1 MANNLSFSVRLELLA
16 DKFKQRA
23 DEAVASLRG
32 IKFQA
37 LAMVGALGAGV
48 TSISSFISSLVNTA
62 REAGRARVVLRNI
75 STDTREY
82 ARSLKFLTELT
93 DKYGTDL
100 IGTTEAFAKFKA
112 AATPAGIAM
121 AEQERIFSNISKA
134 MASFGISGGE
144 AALTMMAITQ
154 MMSKGKISSEE
165 LRRQLGERMPVAMQA
180 MANAAGVSMSQL
192 DKLLKE
198 GKLRSAEIIGKFSDE
213 LAKLSGDTSTD
224 NLESSLGRLKN
235 SFTSLADSLHVY
247 ENFKALVEK
256 VKDLLDYLR
265 THLSNLYIW
274 AGGLLGAR
282 LWGKFSATWSQAGAV
297 IKASQA
303 QAIADEAAAKE
314 SAKRAKLEAQKALV
328 EAQQQLQR
336 AEAAVQAAGTITE
349 KEKKRLEVAKYT
361 GDVRFQ
367 KAVDNFSNA
376 QTEKRTL
383 LNEHQA
389 LLRGMQRSEEEAAQ
403 RVANAKLALQRAN
416 DEAAAKIIAKQ
427 EQIERAKDE
436 RVAAAKRALE
446 AATAP
451 KDVKAATSALD
462 KAGRYTSE
470 EQKAIR
476 DLQREQAA
484 IVSKSQREYDKAIAD
499 QSRLQLANITKR
511 EREEARLAGKLEQ
524 NARALAATGDALNKA
539 NHNRRELLAEARAK
553 NEEARIKRLAA
564 LQASA
569 DKAHYNI
576 GGRATNL
583 PSSSASVAGVL
594 NTQRAISNAGNLS
607 FRPASEIIAE
617 QTNAASTTV
626 SLWARATTTV
636 KLAWA
641 STLATIRGLMSTI
654 APMAIIAGITAIV
667 TALVDWYRKQKE
679 INGLQN
685 EYLAKQREIKSTR
698 SDEEVQI
705 LRLFNLYQ
713 SLDGKL
719 EEQKAVQHQ
728 LEKSLGLQEGSLDR
742 IAGKYDRI
750 KNVVSKILQLKEIDR
765 QIDFYSET
773 AKTNKKP
780 LQDLYGE
787 YLKKGG
793 KSLSADD
800 MERVGKVLAK
810 SFSLSVAQR
819 NSYLKGFTYDK
830 DVRTSTDN
838 QRKLGQLKGIYKEL
852 FGTDASKEAKS
863 FIVSILEE
871 GLTYQT
877 FRDASASQLVA
888 NDAEIKTNELQVKRI
903 KIEGEAQG
911 EVKSIGG
918 SFAGGGGVSS
928 SSDDDL
934 KKSKKKSE
942 LQRTREAAAKE
953 LNELHNQ
960 RAAGIISEEE
970 YRLALDKVATQ
981 YREKLASLLG
991 EKALNDQ
998 QYQSLQTHLLVER
1011 EVTEEKA
1018 RSAAELKLITAQVKY
1033 GLATEDDLRRAKA
1046 ERAKAELNA
1055 TIKAHGELDL
1065 NNEYVK
1071 AKMSEIDAVSDIASL
1086 QRNYADESK
1095 KLEQA
1100 REEGRLKEN
1109 EYAEA
1114 LAKLISSTRERA
1126 NQTTTTTEGQ
1136 ENLKKELGEKLSND
1150 LSSIAKSATPA
1161 KGVRDTSYDY
1171 KKDEATK
1178 LGEEKQLMEDY
1189 VRQLQE
1195 AEKAGLDV
1203 AEALKKAQKETK
1215 TLDQAIKVAT
1225 IQSDLKKYQEAIK
1238 DQSFAGLKSVAQ
1250 SARHLKSA
1258 FSELQKAFDPDAQ
1271 ASAWERFF
1279 AVFDSATQGIDTI
1292 LSLVKMIEGLT
1303 QARQVAAAAE
1313 QALTAQQVAGRTL
1326 VTTTEATSTA
1336 TELGLST
1343 ARIAATQAETTAD
1356 TTAAAAKAAKAHA
1369 GIPFVGVALAA
1380 VAVGG
1385 LIALI
1390 SSSAKKIPK
1399 FANGGIVP
1407 GGDGSG
1413 DRVLA
1418 RVNPGE
1424 LILNKAQQGR
1434 LASHLTSAASIRVE
1448 VEGKIRAKDI
1458 LQLSSVAARHK
1469 TR

>member
-32 IKFQA
+32 IQFQA

-48 TSISSFISSLVNTA
+48 TSISSFISSLFNAA

-82 ARSLKFLTELT
+82 ARSLKFLAELT

-198 GKLRSAEIIGKFSDE
+198 GKLRSAEIMGKFSDE

-235 SFTSLADSLHVY
+235 SFTNLADSLRVY
-247 ENFKALVEK
+247 DNFKALVEK

-314 SAKRAKLEAQKALV
+314 SAKRAKLEAQKALA

-336 AEAAVQAAGTITE
+336 AEADVQSAGSITE
-349 KEKKRLEVAKYT
+349 KEQRRLEVAKYT

-389 LLRGMQRSEEEAAQ
+389 LLRGLQRSEEEAAQ

-446 AATAP
+446 AATSP
-451 KDVKAATSALD
+451 KDVKVATSALD

-607 FRPASEIIAE
+607 FRPASEIVAE
-617 QTNAASTTV
+617 QTKAASSTV

-641 STLATIRGLMSTI
+641 STLATIRGLMATI

-667 TALVDWYRKQKE
+667 TALADWYRKQKE

-705 LRLFNLYQ
+705 SRLFSLYQ

-719 EEQKAVQHQ
+719 EEQKTVQHQ

-780 LQDLYGE
+780 LQDLYGA
-787 YLKKGG
+787 YLQKGG

-800 MERVGKVLAK
+800 MDRVGKVLAK
-810 SFSLSVAQR
+810 SFSLSVAQS

-838 QRKLGQLKGIYKEL
+838 QYKLGKLKGIYKEL
-852 FGTDASKEAKS
+852 FGADASREAKR
-863 FIVSILEE
+863 FMVSILED
-871 GLTYQT
+871 GITYQS
-877 FRDASASQLVA
+877 FKEASASQLVA
-888 NDAEIKTNELQVKRI
+888 NDSEAKIGELQVKRI
-903 KIEGEAQG
+903 KIEGEANG
-911 EVKSIGG
+911 VVKSIGG

-928 SSDDDL
+928 SDDDS

-1011 EVTEEKA
+1011 EVIEEKA
-1018 RSAAELKLITAQVKY
+1018 RSASELKQITAQVKY

-1055 TIKAHGELDL
+1055 LIKKNGELDVDDK
-1065 NNEYVK
+1065 YVK
-1071 AKMSEIDAVSDIASL
+1071 AKMSEIDAVSDIANL
-1086 QRNYADESK
+1086 QRNYADEAK
-1095 KLEQA
+1095 KLEKA

-1126 NQTTTTTEGQ
+1126 NQTATTTEGQ

-1150 LSSIAKSATPA
+1150 LSSIAKAATPIR
-1161 KGVRDTSYDY
+1161 GGRDTSYDY

-1203 AEALKKAQKETK
+1203 AEALKQAQKETK

-1225 IQSDLKKYQEAIK
+1225 IQSDLKKYREAVK
-1238 DQSFAGLKSVAQ
+1238 DQSFSGLKSVAQ

-1336 TELGLST
+1336 TELGLTT
-1343 ARIAATQAETTAD
+1343 ARIAATQAETSAD
-1356 TTAAAAKAAKAHA
+1356 TVGAAAKAAKAHA

-1434 LASHLTSAASIRVE
+1434 LANHLTSAASIRVE

>member
-16 DKFKQRA
+16 DKFKQQA
-23 DEAVASLRG
+23 ESAKASLRG
-32 IKFQA
+32 IQFQA
-37 LAMVGALGAGV
+37 LAMAGALGAGV

-198 GKLRSAEIIGKFSDE
+198 GKLRSAEVMGKFSDE

-235 SFTSLADSLHVY
+235 SFTNLADSLRVY
-247 ENFKALVEK
+247 DNFKALVEK

-314 SAKRAKLEAQKALV
+314 SAKRAKLEAQKALA

-451 KDVKAATSALD
+451 KDIKAATSALN
-462 KAGRYTSE
+462 KADRYTSD

-617 QTNAASTTV
+617 QTKAASSTV

-641 STLATIRGLMSTI
+641 STLATIRGLMATI

-667 TALVDWYRKQKE
+667 TALADWYRKQKE

-705 LRLFNLYQ
+705 SRLFSLYQ

-719 EEQKAVQHQ
+719 EEQKTVQHQ

-780 LQDLYGE
+780 LQDLYGA
-787 YLKKGG
+787 YLQKGG

-800 MERVGKVLAK
+800 MDRVGKVLAK
-810 SFSLSVAQR
+810 SFSLSVAQS

-838 QRKLGQLKGIYKEL
+838 QYKLGKLKGIYKEL
-852 FGTDASKEAKS
+852 FGADASREAKR
-863 FIVSILEE
+863 FMVSILED
-871 GLTYQT
+871 GITYQS
-877 FRDASASQLVA
+877 FKEASASQLVA
-888 NDAEIKTNELQVKRI
+888 NDSEAKIGELQVKRI
-903 KIEGEAQG
+903 KIEGEANG
-911 EVKSIGG
+911 VVKSIGG

-928 SSDDDL
+928 SDDDS

-1011 EVTEEKA
+1011 EVIEEKA
-1018 RSAAELKLITAQVKY
+1018 RSASELKLITAQVKY

-1055 TIKAHGELDL
+1055 LIKKNGELDVDDK
-1065 NNEYVK
+1065 YVK
-1071 AKMSEIDAVSDIASL
+1071 AKMSEIDAVSDIANL
-1086 QRNYADESK
+1086 QRNYADEAK
-1095 KLEQA
+1095 KLEKA

-1126 NQTTTTTEGQ
+1126 NQTATTTEGQ

-1150 LSSIAKSATPA
+1150 LSSIAKAATPIR
-1161 KGVRDTSYDY
+1161 GVRDTSYDY

-1203 AEALKKAQKETK
+1203 AEALKQAQKETK

-1225 IQSDLKKYQEAIK
+1225 IQSDLKKYREAVK
-1238 DQSFAGLKSVAQ
+1238 DQSFSGLKSVAQ

-1336 TELGLST
+1336 TELGLTT
-1343 ARIAATQAETTAD
+1343 ARIAATQAETSAD
-1356 TTAAAAKAAKAHA
+1356 TVGAAAKAAKAHA

-1434 LASHLTSAASIRVE
+1434 LANHLTSAASIRVE

>member
-16 DKFKQRA
+16 DKFKQQA
-23 DEAVASLRG
+23 ESAKASLRG
-32 IKFQA
+32 IQFQA
-37 LAMVGALGAGV
+37 LAMAGALGAGV

-82 ARSLKFLTELT
+82 ARSLKFLAELT

-198 GKLRSAEIIGKFSDE
+198 GKLRSAEIMGKFSDE

-247 ENFKALVEK
+247 DNFKALVEQ

-314 SAKRAKLEAQKALV
+314 SAKRAKLEAQKALA

-451 KDVKAATSALD
+451 KDVKAATSALN
-462 KAGRYTSE
+462 KADGYTSE

-607 FRPASEIIAE
+607 FRPASEIIAD
-617 QTNAASTTV
+617 QTKAASATV

-667 TALVDWYRKQKE
+667 TALADWYRKQKE

-705 LRLFNLYQ
+705 LRLFNLYK

-719 EEQKAVQHQ
+719 EEQKTVQHQ

-750 KNVVSKILQLKEIDR
+750 RDVVSKILELKEIDR
-765 QIDFYSET
+765 QIDFYSDISKESR
-773 AKTNKKP
+773 KP
-780 LQDLYGE
+780 IQDLY
-787 YLKKGG
+787 
-793 KSLSADD
+793 S
-800 MERVGKVLAK
+800 
-810 SFSLSVAQR
+810 
-819 NSYLKGFTYDK
+819 SYLKGGGKSVSADELQKVTKALAKSGEVGHESGSAFATIH
-830 DVRTSTDN
+830 
-838 QRKLGQLKGIYKEL
+838 LKNAYVSSNGS
-852 FGTDASKEAKS
+852 APSKEAIAFFDYIRKS
-863 FIVSILEE
+863 GF
-871 GLTYQT
+871 TYSDLHGAEQNA
-877 FRDASASQLVA
+877 RVVLDA
-888 NDAEIKTNELQVKRI
+888 DGKIEKLQVKRI
-903 KIEGEAQG
+903 EIEGKAYG

-928 SSDDDL
+928 SSDDDS

-1071 AKMSEIDAVSDIASL
+1071 AKMSEIDAVSAIADI
-1086 QRNYADESK
+1086 QRNYADEAK
-1095 KLEQA
+1095 KLEKA

-1126 NQTTTTTEGQ
+1126 NQTATTTEGQ

-1150 LSSIAKSATPA
+1150 LSSIAKAATPV

-1203 AEALKKAQKETK
+1203 AEALKQAQKETK

-1225 IQSDLKKYQEAIK
+1225 IQSDLKKYREAVK
-1238 DQSFAGLKSVAQ
+1238 DQSFSGLKSVAQ

-1303 QARQVAAAAE
+1303 QARQVASAAE
-1313 QALTAQQVAGRTL
+1313 KALMQEQMVMRTMVTATEASS
-1326 VTTTEATSTA
+1326 TTTEV
-1336 TELGLST
+1336 GLT
-1343 ARIAATQAETTAD
+1343 TTRIASTQAETTAD
-1356 TTAAAAKAAKAHA
+1356 TVGAAAKAAKAHA

-1434 LASHLTSAASIRVE
+1434 LANHLTSAASIRVE

>member
-48 TSISSFISSLVNTA
+48 TSISSFISSLVSTA

-82 ARSLKFLTELT
+82 ARSLKFLAELT

-198 GKLRSAEIIGKFSDE
+198 GKLRSAEIMGKFSDE

-235 SFTSLADSLHVY
+235 SFTNLADSLRVY
-247 ENFKALVEK
+247 DNFKALIEK

-282 LWGKFSATWSQAGAV
+282 LWGKFSTTWNQAGAA

-314 SAKRAKLEAQKALV
+314 SAKRAKLEAQKALA

-336 AEAAVQAAGTITE
+336 AEVAVQAAGTITE

-389 LLRGMQRSEEEAAQ
+389 LLRGLQRSEEEAAQ

-451 KDVKAATSALD
+451 KDVKAATSALN
-462 KAGRYTSE
+462 KADRYTSE

-484 IVSKSQREYDKAIAD
+484 IVSKSQREYDRAIAD

-641 STLATIRGLMSTI
+641 STLATIRGLMATI

-667 TALVDWYRKQKE
+667 TALADWYRKQKE

-685 EYLAKQREIKSTR
+685 EYLAKQSEIKSTR

-705 LRLFNLYQ
+705 LRLFDLYK

-719 EEQKAVQHQ
+719 EEQKTVQHQ

-750 KNVVSKILQLKEIDR
+750 KTVVGKILQLKQLDR
-765 QIDFYSET
+765 EIDFYSDISKE
-773 AKTNKKP
+773 ARRP
-780 LQDLYGE
+780 IQDLY
-787 YLKKGG
+787 
-793 KSLSADD
+793 S
-800 MERVGKVLAK
+800 
-810 SFSLSVAQR
+810 
-819 NSYLKGFTYDK
+819 SYLKGGGKSVSADELQKVTKALAKSGEVGHESGSAFATIHLKNAYVSSNGSAPSKEVIAFFDYIRKSGFTYSD
-830 DVRTSTDN
+830 
-838 QRKLGQLKGIYKEL
+838 LH
-852 FGTDASKEAKS
+852 
-863 FIVSILEE
+863 
-871 GLTYQT
+871 
-877 FRDASASQLVA
+877 SAEQNARVVLDS
-888 NDAEIKTNELQVKRI
+888 DGKIEKLQVKRI
-903 KIEGEAQG
+903 EIEGGVQG

-918 SFAGGGGVSS
+918 SFSGGGGVSS
-928 SSDDDL
+928 SSDDDS

-998 QYQSLQTHLLVER
+998 QYNSLKTHLLVER

-1071 AKMSEIDAVSDIASL
+1071 AKMSEIDAVSDIANL
-1086 QRNYADESK
+1086 QRNYADEAK
-1095 KLEQA
+1095 KLEKA

-1126 NQTTTTTEGQ
+1126 NQTATTTTGQ
-1136 ENLKKELGEKLSND
+1136 ENLKKELGEKLSSD
-1150 LSSIAKSATPA
+1150 LSSIAKSATPV

-1189 VRQLQE
+1189 VRQLQD

-1203 AEALKKAQKETK
+1203 AEALKQAQKETK
-1215 TLDQAIKVAT
+1215 TLDQAIKVAI
-1225 IQSDLKKYQEAIK
+1225 IQSDLKKYREAVK
-1238 DQSFAGLKSVAQ
+1238 DQSFSGLKSVAQ

-1336 TELGLST
+1336 TELGLTT
-1343 ARIAATQAETTAD
+1343 ARIAATQAETSAD
-1356 TTAAAAKAAKAHA
+1356 TVGAAAKAAKAHA
-1369 GIPFVGVALAA
+1369 GIPFIGVALAA

-1434 LASHLTSAASIRVE
+1434 LANHLTSAASIRVE

>member
-16 DKFKQRA
+16 DKFKQQA
-23 DEAVASLRG
+23 ESAKASLRG
-32 IKFQA
+32 IQFQA
-37 LAMVGALGAGV
+37 LAMAGALGAGV

-198 GKLRSAEIIGKFSDE
+198 GKLRSAEIMGKFSDE

-247 ENFKALVEK
+247 DNFKALVEK

-282 LWGKFSATWSQAGAV
+282 LWGKFSTTWNQAGAA

-314 SAKRAKLEAQKALV
+314 SAKRAKLEAQKALA

-451 KDVKAATSALD
+451 KDVKAATSALN
-462 KAGRYTSE
+462 KADRYTSE

-594 NTQRAISNAGNLS
+594 NTQRAISNAGSLS

-641 STLATIRGLMSTI
+641 STLATIRGLMATI

-667 TALVDWYRKQKE
+667 TALADWYRKQKE

-705 LRLFNLYQ
+705 LRLFDLYK

-719 EEQKAVQHQ
+719 EEQKTVQHQ

-750 KNVVSKILQLKEIDR
+750 RDVVSKILKLKEIDR

-773 AKTNKKP
+773 LKESRKP
-780 LQDLYGE
+780 LQTAYSE
-787 YLKKGG
+787 YLKNGG
-793 KSLSADD
+793 KPISADRLEFFGD
-800 MERVGKVLAK
+800 VLSKYASLTPPEITSFSKKTYDRVGRDHLK
-810 SFSLSVAQR
+810 SINHFG
-819 NSYLKGFTYDK
+819 SYLNTIAKEKTGEWLTKNLYDLASFTSKGDLREIGLNMLVGSDSK
-830 DVRTSTDN
+830 V
-838 QRKLGQLKGIYKEL
+838 KL
-852 FGTDASKEAKS
+852 
-863 FIVSILEE
+863 
-871 GLTYQT
+871 
-877 FRDASASQLVA
+877 
-888 NDAEIKTNELQVKRI
+888 NELQVQRI
-903 KIEGEAQG
+903 KIDGEAQG

-928 SSDDDL
+928 SSDDDS

-942 LQRTREAAAKE
+942 LQRTREAATKE

-1011 EVTEEKA
+1011 EVIEEKA

-1055 TIKAHGELDL
+1055 LIKKNGELDVD
-1065 NNEYVK
+1065 NAYVK
-1071 AKMSEIDAVSDIASL
+1071 AKLSEIDAVSDIANL
-1086 QRNYADESK
+1086 QRNYADEAK
-1095 KLEQA
+1095 KLEKA

-1114 LAKLISSTRERA
+1114 LVKLISSTRERA
-1126 NQTTTTTEGQ
+1126 NQTATTTEGQ
-1136 ENLKKELGEKLSND
+1136 ENLKKELGEKLSSD
-1150 LSSIAKSATPA
+1150 LSSIAKAATPV

-1203 AEALKKAQKETK
+1203 AEALKQAQKETK

-1225 IQSDLKKYQEAIK
+1225 IQSDLKKYREAVK

-1336 TELGLST
+1336 TELGLTT
-1343 ARIAATQAETTAD
+1343 ARIAATQAETSAD
-1356 TTAAAAKAAKAHA
+1356 TVGAAAKAAKAHA

-1434 LASHLTSAASIRVE
+1434 LANHLTSAASIRVE

>member
-16 DKFKQRA
+16 DKFKQQA
-23 DEAVASLRG
+23 ESAKASLRG
-32 IKFQA
+32 IQFQA
-37 LAMVGALGAGV
+37 LAMAGALGAGV

-82 ARSLKFLTELT
+82 ARSLKFLAELT

-198 GKLRSAEIIGKFSDE
+198 GKLYSAEIMGKFSDE

-235 SFTSLADSLHVY
+235 SFTNLADSLRVY
-247 ENFKALVEK
+247 DNFKALVEK

-314 SAKRAKLEAQKALV
+314 SAKRAKLEAQKALA

-336 AEAAVQAAGTITE
+336 AEAAVQSAGSITE
-349 KEKKRLEVAKYT
+349 KEQRRLEVAKYT

-389 LLRGMQRSEEEAAQ
+389 LLRGLQRSEEEAAQ

-446 AATAP
+446 AATSP
-451 KDVKAATSALD
+451 KDVKVATSALD

-617 QTNAASTTV
+617 QTKAASSTV

-636 KLAWA
+636 RLAWA
-641 STLATIRGLMSTI
+641 STLATIRGLMATI

-667 TALVDWYRKQKE
+667 TALADWYRKQKE

-705 LRLFNLYQ
+705 SRLFSLYQ

-719 EEQKAVQHQ
+719 EEQKTVQHQ

-750 KNVVSKILQLKEIDR
+750 RDVVSKILKLKEIDR
-765 QIDFYSET
+765 QIDFYSDISKESR
-773 AKTNKKP
+773 KP
-780 LQDLYGE
+780 IQDLY
-787 YLKKGG
+787 
-793 KSLSADD
+793 S
-800 MERVGKVLAK
+800 
-810 SFSLSVAQR
+810 
-819 NSYLKGFTYDK
+819 SYLKGGGKSVSADELQKVTKALAKSGEVGHESGSAFATIHLKNAYVSSNGSAPSKEVIDFFDYIRKSGFTYSDLHGAEQSARVALDSEGK
-830 DVRTSTDN
+830 
-838 QRKLGQLKGIYKEL
+838 IEEL
-852 FGTDASKEAKS
+852 HVE
-863 FIVSILEE
+863 
-871 GLTYQT
+871 
-877 FRDASASQLVA
+877 
-888 NDAEIKTNELQVKRI
+888 RI
-903 KIEGEAQG
+903 KIEGEANG
-911 EVKSIGG
+911 VVKSIGG
-918 SFAGGGGVSS
+918 SFTGSGGVSS
-928 SSDDDL
+928 SSDDDS

-998 QYQSLQTHLLVER
+998 QYNSLKTHLLVER

-1065 NNEYVK
+1065 NDEYVK

-1086 QRNYADESK
+1086 QRNYADEAK
-1095 KLEQA
+1095 KLEKA

-1126 NQTTTTTEGQ
+1126 NQTATTSEGQ

-1150 LSSIAKSATPA
+1150 LSSIAKAATPV

-1178 LGEEKQLMEDY
+1178 LGEEKLLMEDY

-1203 AEALKKAQKETK
+1203 AEALKQAQKETK

-1225 IQSDLKKYQEAIK
+1225 IQSDLKKYREAVK
-1238 DQSFAGLKSVAQ
+1238 DQSFSGLKSVAQ

-1292 LSLVKMIEGLT
+1292 LTLVKMIEGLT

-1336 TELGLST
+1336 TELGLTT
-1343 ARIAATQAETTAD
+1343 ARIAATQAETSAD
-1356 TTAAAAKAAKAHA
+1356 TVGAAAKAAKAHA

-1434 LASHLTSAASIRVE
+1434 LANHLTSAASIRVE

>member
-16 DKFKQRA
+16 DKFKQQA
-23 DEAVASLRG
+23 ESAKASLRG
-32 IKFQA
+32 IQFQA
-37 LAMVGALGAGV
+37 LAMAGALGAGV

-247 ENFKALVEK
+247 DNFKALVEK

-282 LWGKFSATWSQAGAV
+282 LWGKFSTTWNQAGAA

-314 SAKRAKLEAQKALV
+314 SAKRAKLEAQKALA

-389 LLRGMQRSEEEAAQ
+389 LLRGMQRSEEDAAQ

-594 NTQRAISNAGNLS
+594 NTQRAISNEGNLS

-617 QTNAASTTV
+617 QTKAASTTV

-641 STLATIRGLMSTI
+641 STLATIRGLMATI

-667 TALVDWYRKQKE
+667 TALADWYRKQKE

-698 SDEEVQI
+698 SDDEVQI
-705 LRLFNLYQ
+705 LRLFDLYK

-719 EEQKAVQHQ
+719 EEQKTVQHQ

-750 KNVVSKILQLKEIDR
+750 RDVVSKILKLKEIDR

-773 AKTNKKP
+773 LKESRKP
-780 LQDLYGE
+780 LQAIYSE

-793 KSLSADD
+793 KPISADRLESFGD
-800 MERVGKVLAK
+800 VLSKYASLTPSEITSYSKRTYDRVGRDHLK
-810 SFSLSVAQR
+810 SINHFS
-819 NSYLKGFTYDK
+819 SYLNTIAKEKTGEWLTKSLYDLASFTSKGDLREAGLNMLVGSDSK
-830 DVRTSTDN
+830 V
-838 QRKLGQLKGIYKEL
+838 KL
-852 FGTDASKEAKS
+852 
-863 FIVSILEE
+863 
-871 GLTYQT
+871 
-877 FRDASASQLVA
+877 
-888 NDAEIKTNELQVKRI
+888 NELQVQRI

-911 EVKSIGG
+911 GVKSIGG

-928 SSDDDL
+928 SSDDDS

-942 LQRTREAAAKE
+942 LQRTREAATKE

-998 QYQSLQTHLLVER
+998 QYNSLKTHLLVER

-1055 TIKAHGELDL
+1055 LIKKNGELDVDDK
-1065 NNEYVK
+1065 YVK
-1071 AKMSEIDAVSDIASL
+1071 AKMSEIDAVSDIANL
-1086 QRNYADESK
+1086 QRTYADEAK
-1095 KLEQA
+1095 KLEKA

-1126 NQTTTTTEGQ
+1126 NQTSTTTTGQ
-1136 ENLKKELGEKLSND
+1136 ENLKKELGEKLSTD
-1150 LSSIAKSATPA
+1150 LSSIAKAATPV
-1161 KGVRDTSYDY
+1161 KSVRDTSYDY

-1203 AEALKKAQKETK
+1203 AEALKQAQKETK

-1225 IQSDLKKYQEAIK
+1225 IQSDLKKYREAVK
-1238 DQSFAGLKSVAQ
+1238 DQSFSGLKSVAQ

-1258 FSELQKAFDPDAQ
+1258 FSELQKAFDPDSQ

-1303 QARQVAAAAE
+1303 QARQVASAAE
-1313 QALTAQQVAGRTL
+1313 KALMQEQMVMRTMVTATEASS
-1326 VTTTEATSTA
+1326 TTTEVGLTTS
-1336 TELGLST
+1336 
-1343 ARIAATQAETTAD
+1343 RIAATQAETTAD
-1356 TTAAAAKAAKAHA
+1356 TVGTAAKAAKAHA

-1434 LASHLTSAASIRVE
+1434 LANHLTSAASIRVE

>member
-32 IKFQA
+32 IQFQA

-82 ARSLKFLTELT
+82 ARSLKFLAELT

-198 GKLRSAEIIGKFSDE
+198 GKLRSAEIMGKFSDE

-235 SFTSLADSLHVY
+235 SFTNLADSLRVY
-247 ENFKALVEK
+247 DNFKALVEK

-314 SAKRAKLEAQKALV
+314 SAKRDKLEAQKALA

-336 AEAAVQAAGTITE
+336 AEAAVQSAGSITE
-349 KEKKRLEVAKYT
+349 KEQRRLEVAKYT

-389 LLRGMQRSEEEAAQ
+389 LLRGLQRSEEEAAQ

-416 DEAAAKIIAKQ
+416 DDAAAKIIAKQ

-451 KDVKAATSALD
+451 KDIKAATSALN
-462 KAGRYTSE
+462 KADRYTSD

-617 QTNAASTTV
+617 QTKAASSTV

-636 KLAWA
+636 RLAWA
-641 STLATIRGLMSTI
+641 STLATIRGLMATI

-667 TALVDWYRKQKE
+667 TALADWYRKQKE

-705 LRLFNLYQ
+705 SRLFSLYQ

-719 EEQKAVQHQ
+719 DEQKTVQHQ

-750 KNVVSKILQLKEIDR
+750 RDVVSKILKLKEIDR
-765 QIDFYSET
+765 QIDFYSDISKESR
-773 AKTNKKP
+773 KP
-780 LQDLYGE
+780 IQDLY
-787 YLKKGG
+787 
-793 KSLSADD
+793 S
-800 MERVGKVLAK
+800 
-810 SFSLSVAQR
+810 
-819 NSYLKGFTYDK
+819 SYLKGGGKSVSADELQKVTKALAKSGEVGHESGSAFATIHLKNAYVSSNGSAPSKEVIDFFDYIRKSGFTYSDLHGAEQSARVALDSEGK
-830 DVRTSTDN
+830 
-838 QRKLGQLKGIYKEL
+838 IEEL
-852 FGTDASKEAKS
+852 HVE
-863 FIVSILEE
+863 
-871 GLTYQT
+871 
-877 FRDASASQLVA
+877 
-888 NDAEIKTNELQVKRI
+888 RI
-903 KIEGEAQG
+903 KIEGEANG
-911 EVKSIGG
+911 VVKSIGG
-918 SFAGGGGVSS
+918 SFTGSGGVSS
-928 SSDDDL
+928 SSDDDS

-1011 EVTEEKA
+1011 EVIEEKA

-1055 TIKAHGELDL
+1055 LIKKNGELDVDDK
-1065 NNEYVK
+1065 YVK

-1086 QRNYADESK
+1086 QRNYADEAK
-1095 KLEQA
+1095 KLEKA

-1126 NQTTTTTEGQ
+1126 NQTATTTEGQ
-1136 ENLKKELGEKLSND
+1136 ENLKKALGEKLSND
-1150 LSSIAKSATPA
+1150 LSAIAKAATPV

-1203 AEALKKAQKETK
+1203 AEALKQAQKETK

-1225 IQSDLKKYQEAIK
+1225 IQSDLKKYREAVK
-1238 DQSFAGLKSVAQ
+1238 DQSFSGLKSVAQ

-1336 TELGLST
+1336 TELGLTT
-1343 ARIAATQAETTAD
+1343 ARIAATQAETSAD
-1356 TTAAAAKAAKAHA
+1356 TVGAAAKAAKAHA

-1434 LASHLTSAASIRVE
+1434 LANHLTSAASIRVE

>member
-16 DKFKQRA
+16 DKFKQQA
-23 DEAVASLRG
+23 ESAKASLRG
-32 IKFQA
+32 IQFQA
-37 LAMVGALGAGV
+37 LAMAGALGAGV

-82 ARSLKFLTELT
+82 ARSLKFLAELT

-198 GKLRSAEIIGKFSDE
+198 GKLRSAEIMGKFSDE

-247 ENFKALVEK
+247 DNFKALVEK

-314 SAKRAKLEAQKALV
+314 SANRAKLEAQKARA

-389 LLRGMQRSEEEAAQ
+389 LLRGMQRSEEDAAQ

-451 KDVKAATSALD
+451 KDVKAATSALN
-462 KAGRYTSE
+462 KADRYTSE

-484 IVSKSQREYDKAIAD
+484 IVSKSQREYDKAISD

-524 NARALAATGDALNKA
+524 NARTLAATGDALNKA

-583 PSSSASVAGVL
+583 PTSSASVAGVL
-594 NTQRAISNAGNLS
+594 NTQRAISNAGSLS

-617 QTNAASTTV
+617 QTKAASSTV

-641 STLATIRGLMSTI
+641 STLATIRGLMATI

-667 TALVDWYRKQKE
+667 TALADWYRKQKE

-705 LRLFNLYQ
+705 LRLFDLYK

-719 EEQKAVQHQ
+719 EAQKTVQHQ

-750 KNVVSKILQLKEIDR
+750 RDVVSKILKLKEIDR

-773 AKTNKKP
+773 LKESRKP
-780 LQDLYGE
+780 LQTAYSE
-787 YLKKGG
+787 YLKNGG
-793 KSLSADD
+793 KPISADRLEFFGD
-800 MERVGKVLAK
+800 VLSKYASLTPSEKTLYSKRTYDRVGRDHLK
-810 SFSLSVAQR
+810 SFNHFS
-819 NSYLKGFTYDK
+819 SYLNTIAKEKTGEWLTKNLYDLASFTSKGDLREIGLNMLVGSDSK
-830 DVRTSTDN
+830 V
-838 QRKLGQLKGIYKEL
+838 KL
-852 FGTDASKEAKS
+852 
-863 FIVSILEE
+863 
-871 GLTYQT
+871 
-877 FRDASASQLVA
+877 
-888 NDAEIKTNELQVKRI
+888 NELHVERI
-903 KIEGEAQG
+903 KIDGEAQG

-918 SFAGGGGVSS
+918 SFAGGGVSS
-928 SSDDDL
+928 SSDDDS

-998 QYQSLQTHLLVER
+998 QYNSLKTHLLVER

-1065 NNEYVK
+1065 NDKYVK

-1086 QRNYADESK
+1086 QRNYADEAK
-1095 KLEQA
+1095 KLEKA

-1126 NQTTTTTEGQ
+1126 NQTATTTEGQ
-1136 ENLKKELGEKLSND
+1136 EKLKKELGEKLSSD
-1150 LSSIAKSATPA
+1150 LSSIAKAATPV

-1203 AEALKKAQKETK
+1203 AEALKQAQKETK

-1225 IQSDLKKYQEAIK
+1225 IQSDLKKYREAVK
-1238 DQSFAGLKSVAQ
+1238 DQSFSGLKSVAQ

-1326 VTTTEATSTA
+1326 VTTTEAASTA
-1336 TELGLST
+1336 TELGLTT
-1343 ARIAATQAETTAD
+1343 ARIAATQAETSAD
-1356 TTAAAAKAAKAHA
+1356 TVGAAAKAAKAHA

-1434 LASHLTSAASIRVE
+1434 LANHLTSAASIRVE

>member
-16 DKFKQRA
+16 DKFKQQA
-23 DEAVASLRG
+23 ESAKASLRG
-32 IKFQA
+32 IQFQA
-37 LAMVGALGAGV
+37 LAMAGALGAGV

-82 ARSLKFLTELT
+82 ARSLKFLSELT
-93 DKYGTDL
+93 NKYGTDL

-198 GKLRSAEIIGKFSDE
+198 GKLRSAEIMGKFSDE

-247 ENFKALVEK
+247 DNFKALVEK

-282 LWGKFSATWSQAGAV
+282 LWGKFSTTWNQAGAA

-314 SAKRAKLEAQKALV
+314 SAKRAKLEAQKALS

-389 LLRGMQRSEEEAAQ
+389 LLRGMQRSEEDAAQ

-446 AATAP
+446 AAAAP
-451 KDVKAATSALD
+451 KDVKAATSALN
-462 KAGRYTSE
+462 KADRYTSE

-484 IVSKSQREYDKAIAD
+484 IVSKSQREYDRAIAD

-594 NTQRAISNAGNLS
+594 NTQRAISNAGSLS
-607 FRPASEIIAE
+607 FRPASEIIEE
-617 QTNAASTTV
+617 QTKAASTTV

-641 STLATIRGLMSTI
+641 STLATIRGLMATI

-667 TALVDWYRKQKE
+667 TALADWYRKQKE

-705 LRLFNLYQ
+705 LRLFDLYK

-719 EEQKAVQHQ
+719 EAQKTVQHQ

-750 KNVVSKILQLKEIDR
+750 RDVVSKILKLKEIDR

-773 AKTNKKP
+773 LKESRKP
-780 LQDLYGE
+780 LQTAYSE
-787 YLKKGG
+787 YLKNGG
-793 KSLSADD
+793 KPISADRLEFFGD
-800 MERVGKVLAK
+800 VLSKYASLTPSEKTLYSKRTYDRVGRDHLK
-810 SFSLSVAQR
+810 SFNHFS
-819 NSYLKGFTYDK
+819 SYLNTIAKEKTGEWLTKNLYDLASFTSKGDLREIGLNMLVGSDSK
-830 DVRTSTDN
+830 V
-838 QRKLGQLKGIYKEL
+838 KL
-852 FGTDASKEAKS
+852 
-863 FIVSILEE
+863 
-871 GLTYQT
+871 
-877 FRDASASQLVA
+877 
-888 NDAEIKTNELQVKRI
+888 NELQVQRI
-903 KIEGEAQG
+903 KIDGEAQG

-918 SFAGGGGVSS
+918 SFAGGGVSS
-928 SSDDDL
+928 SSDDDS

-1011 EVTEEKA
+1011 EVIEEKA

-1055 TIKAHGELDL
+1055 LIKKNGELDVDDK
-1065 NNEYVK
+1065 YVK

-1086 QRNYADESK
+1086 QRNYADEAK
-1095 KLEQA
+1095 KLEKA

-1126 NQTTTTTEGQ
+1126 NQTATTTEGQ

-1150 LSSIAKSATPA
+1150 LSSIAKAATPV

-1203 AEALKKAQKETK
+1203 AEALKQAQKETK

-1225 IQSDLKKYQEAIK
+1225 IQSDLKKYREAVK
-1238 DQSFAGLKSVAQ
+1238 DQSFSGLKSVAQ

-1336 TELGLST
+1336 TELGLTT
-1343 ARIAATQAETTAD
+1343 ARIAATQAETSAD
-1356 TTAAAAKAAKAHA
+1356 TVGAAAKAAKAHA

-1434 LASHLTSAASIRVE
+1434 LANHLTSAASIRVE

>member
-16 DKFKQRA
+16 DKFKQQA
-23 DEAVASLRG
+23 DSAKASLRG
-32 IKFQA
+32 IQFQA
-37 LAMVGALGAGV
+37 LAMAGALGAGV

-82 ARSLKFLTELT
+82 ARSLKFLADLT

-121 AEQERIFSNISKA
+121 ADQERIFTNISKA

-144 AALTMMAITQ
+144 AALTMVAITQ

-198 GKLRSAEIIGKFSDE
+198 GKLRSAEVMGKFSDE

-247 ENFKALVEK
+247 DNFKALVEK

-314 SAKRAKLEAQKALV
+314 SAKRAKLEAQKARA

-389 LLRGMQRSEEEAAQ
+389 LLRGMQRSEEAAAQ

-427 EQIERAKDE
+427 EQIERSKDE

-446 AATAP
+446 AATSP
-451 KDVKAATSALD
+451 KDVKVATSALD

-607 FRPASEIIAE
+607 FRPASEIVAE
-617 QTNAASTTV
+617 QTKAASATV

-641 STLATIRGLMSTI
+641 STLATIRGLMATI

-667 TALVDWYRKQKE
+667 TALADWYRKQKE
-679 INGLQN
+679 INRLQN

-705 LRLFNLYQ
+705 LRLFDLYK

-719 EEQKAVQHQ
+719 EEQKTVQHQ

-750 KNVVSKILQLKEIDR
+750 RDVVSKILKLKEIDR

-773 AKTNKKP
+773 LKESRKP
-780 LQDLYGE
+780 LQTIYSE

-793 KSLSADD
+793 KPISADRLESFGNVLSKYASLTPSEITSYSKRTYD
-800 MERVGKVLAK
+800 RVGRDHLK
-810 SFSLSVAQR
+810 SINHFS
-819 NSYLKGFTYDK
+819 SYLNTIAKDKTGEWLTKSLYDLASFTSKGDLREAGLNMLVGSDSK
-830 DVRTSTDN
+830 V
-838 QRKLGQLKGIYKEL
+838 KL
-852 FGTDASKEAKS
+852 
-863 FIVSILEE
+863 
-871 GLTYQT
+871 
-877 FRDASASQLVA
+877 
-888 NDAEIKTNELQVKRI
+888 NELQVQRI

-911 EVKSIGG
+911 GVKSIGG

-928 SSDDDL
+928 SSDED
-934 KKSKKKSE
+934 KKSGKKSE
-942 LQRTREAAAKE
+942 LQRTREAAVKE

-1086 QRNYADESK
+1086 QRNYAEEAK

-1136 ENLKKELGEKLSND
+1136 EKLKKELGEKLSSD
-1150 LSSIAKSATPA
+1150 LSSIAKSATPV

-1195 AEKAGLDV
+1195 AEKTGLDV

-1225 IQSDLKKYQEAIK
+1225 IQSDLKKYQEAVK

-1343 ARIAATQAETTAD
+1343 ARIAATQAETAAD

-1369 GIPFVGVALAA
+1369 AIPFVGVALAA

-1434 LASHLTSAASIRVE
+1434 LANHLTSAASIRVE

>member
-37 LAMVGALGAGV
+37 LAMVGALGAGI

-198 GKLRSAEIIGKFSDE
+198 GKLRSAEIMGKFSDE

-235 SFTSLADSLHVY
+235 SFTNLADSLRVY
-247 ENFKALVEK
+247 DNFKALVEK

-314 SAKRAKLEAQKALV
+314 SAKRAKLEAQKALA

-336 AEAAVQAAGTITE
+336 AEAAVQSAGSITE
-349 KEKKRLEVAKYT
+349 KEQRRLEVAKYT

-376 QTEKRTL
+376 QTEKRML

-389 LLRGMQRSEEEAAQ
+389 LLRGLQRSEEEAAQ

-436 RVAAAKRALE
+436 RVAAAKRALD

-451 KDVKAATSALD
+451 KDIKAATSALN
-462 KAGRYTSE
+462 KADRYTSD

-524 NARALAATGDALNKA
+524 NARTLAATGDALNKA

-583 PSSSASVAGVL
+583 PTSSASVAGVL
-594 NTQRAISNAGNLS
+594 NTQRAISNAGSLS

-617 QTNAASTTV
+617 QTKAASSTV

-641 STLATIRGLMSTI
+641 STLATIRGLMATI

-667 TALVDWYRKQKE
+667 TALADWYRKQKE

-705 LRLFNLYQ
+705 LRLFDLYK

-719 EEQKAVQHQ
+719 EAQKTVQHQ

-750 KNVVSKILQLKEIDR
+750 RDVVSKILKLKEIDR

-773 AKTNKKP
+773 LKESRKP
-780 LQDLYGE
+780 LQTAYSE
-787 YLKKGG
+787 YLKNGG
-793 KSLSADD
+793 KPISADRLEFFGD
-800 MERVGKVLAK
+800 VLSKYASLTPSEKTLYSKRTYDRVGRDHLK
-810 SFSLSVAQR
+810 SFNHFS
-819 NSYLKGFTYDK
+819 SYLNTIAKEKTGEWLTKNLYDLASFTSKGDLREIGLNMLVGSDSK
-830 DVRTSTDN
+830 V
-838 QRKLGQLKGIYKEL
+838 KL
-852 FGTDASKEAKS
+852 
-863 FIVSILEE
+863 
-871 GLTYQT
+871 
-877 FRDASASQLVA
+877 
-888 NDAEIKTNELQVKRI
+888 NELHVERI
-903 KIEGEAQG
+903 KIDGEAQG

-918 SFAGGGGVSS
+918 SFAGGGVSI
-928 SSDDDL
+928 SSDDDS

-998 QYQSLQTHLLVER
+998 QYNSLKTHLLVER

-1065 NNEYVK
+1065 NDKYVK

-1086 QRNYADESK
+1086 QRNYADEAK
-1095 KLEQA
+1095 KLEKA

-1126 NQTTTTTEGQ
+1126 NQTATTTEGQ

-1150 LSSIAKSATPA
+1150 LSSIAKAATPIR
-1161 KGVRDTSYDY
+1161 GVRDTSYDY

-1203 AEALKKAQKETK
+1203 AEALKQAQKETK

-1225 IQSDLKKYQEAIK
+1225 IQSDLKKYREAVK
-1238 DQSFAGLKSVAQ
+1238 DQSFSGLKSVAQ

-1336 TELGLST
+1336 TELGLTT
-1343 ARIAATQAETTAD
+1343 ARIAATQAETSAD
-1356 TTAAAAKAAKAHA
+1356 TVGAAAKAAKAHA

-1434 LASHLTSAASIRVE
+1434 LANHLTSAASIRVE

>member
-16 DKFKQRA
+16 DKFKQQA
-23 DEAVASLRG
+23 ESAKASLRG
-32 IKFQA
+32 IQFQA
-37 LAMVGALGAGV
+37 LAMAGALGAGV

-82 ARSLKFLTELT
+82 ARSLKFLAELT

-198 GKLRSAEIIGKFSDE
+198 GKLRSAEIMGKFSDE

-247 ENFKALVEK
+247 DSFKALVEK

-297 IKASQA
+297 IKASQV

-314 SAKRAKLEAQKALV
+314 SAKRAKLEAQKALA

-336 AEAAVQAAGTITE
+336 AEAAVQSAGSITE
-349 KEKKRLEVAKYT
+349 KEQRRLEVAKYT

-389 LLRGMQRSEEEAAQ
+389 LLRGLQRSEEEAAQ

-446 AATAP
+446 AATSP
-451 KDVKAATSALD
+451 KDVKVATSALD

-524 NARALAATGDALNKA
+524 NARTLAATGDALNKA

-607 FRPASEIIAE
+607 FRPASEIVAE
-617 QTNAASTTV
+617 QTKAASSTV

-641 STLATIRGLMSTI
+641 STLATIRGLMATI

-667 TALVDWYRKQKE
+667 TALADWYRKQKE

-705 LRLFNLYQ
+705 SRLFSLYQ

-719 EEQKAVQHQ
+719 EEQKTVQHQ

-780 LQDLYGE
+780 LQDLYGA
-787 YLKKGG
+787 YLQKGG

-800 MERVGKVLAK
+800 MDRVGKVLAK
-810 SFSLSVAQR
+810 SFSLSVAQS

-838 QRKLGQLKGIYKEL
+838 QYKLGKLKGIYKEL
-852 FGTDASKEAKS
+852 FGVDASREAKR
-863 FIVSILEE
+863 FMVSILED
-871 GLTYQT
+871 GITYQS
-877 FRDASASQLVA
+877 FKEASASQLVA
-888 NDAEIKTNELQVKRI
+888 NDSEAKIGELQVKRI
-903 KIEGEAQG
+903 KIEGEADG
-911 EVKSIGG
+911 VVKSIGG

-928 SSDDDL
+928 SSDDT
-934 KKSKKKSE
+934 KKSGKKSE

-1011 EVTEEKA
+1011 EVIEEKA
-1018 RSAAELKLITAQVKY
+1018 RSASELKLITAQVKY

-1055 TIKAHGELDL
+1055 LIKKNGELDVDDK
-1065 NNEYVK
+1065 YVK
-1071 AKMSEIDAVSDIASL
+1071 AKMSEIDAVSAIADI
-1086 QRNYADESK
+1086 QRNYADEAK
-1095 KLEQA
+1095 KLEKA

-1126 NQTTTTTEGQ
+1126 NQTATTTEGQ

-1150 LSSIAKSATPA
+1150 LSSIAKAATPV

-1203 AEALKKAQKETK
+1203 AEALKQAQKETK

-1225 IQSDLKKYQEAIK
+1225 IQSDLKKYREAVK
-1238 DQSFAGLKSVAQ
+1238 DQSFSGLKSVAQ

-1336 TELGLST
+1336 TELGLTT

-1356 TTAAAAKAAKAHA
+1356 TVGAAAKAAKAHA

-1385 LIALI
+1385 LMALI

-1434 LASHLTSAASIRVE
+1434 LANHLTSAASIRVE